1 MKRSYLIAIII
12 GAAFLV
18 WIALGLIFSPGGE
31 QQSAQNGG
39 KGDAQAELVGVR
51 VAKLTAKPR
60 RTAIVIRGRTEAKRA
75 VRVRA
80 ETAGVVAALPAEKG
94 QPVKKG
100 DTLCK
105 ISVNARQARLD
116 EAKALVE
123 QRRLEYDAA
132 RKLAAK
138 GYRSETQAAGTKAA
152 YDAARAQLKQMQV
165 ELGNT
170 DIVAPFDGVFD
181 DRDVEVGDFLAVGQ
195 SCGLVV
201 QLDPLK
207 VIGQVAEDKVSDL
220 KVGTTGIARLVTGEK
235 TEGKIIFV
243 AKTADEATRTFRV
256 EMEVPNPDRKMRAGV
271 TAEIVV
277 PGQPVMAHLV
287 PSSVISLNDQGVI
300 GVRTVDDSDRVQF
313 HEIKLVD
320 DTAEGL
326 WVAGLPETVRLIT
339 VGQDY
344 VTKGQKVR
352 VELDSKSGAS
362 S

>member
-1 MKRSYLIAIII
+1 MKRSYLIALII
-12 GAAFLV
+12 GAVFIV
-18 WIALGLIFSPGGE
+18 WIGLGLIFGNDDSQTAQKDG
-31 QQSAQNGG
+31 SAG
-39 KGDAQAELVGVR
+39 AQEELVGVR
-51 VAKLTAKPR
+51 VIKLTAQPK
-60 RTAIVIRGRTEAKRA
+60 RTSIVIRGRTEAKRA
-75 VRVRA
+75 VKVRA
-80 ETAGVVAALPAEKG
+80 ETAGNIADLPVEKG
-94 QPVKKG
+94 QFVKKG

-116 EAKALVE
+116 EARALVQ

-152 YDAARAQLKQMQV
+152 YDASKAQLKQMEV

-170 DIVAPFDGVFD
+170 NIVAPFDGIFD
-181 DRDVEVGDFLAVGQ
+181 DRDVEIGDFLAVGQ
-195 SCGLVV
+195 PCGLMV

-207 VIGQVAEDKVSDL
+207 VTGQVAEDKVSNL
-220 KVGTTGIARLVTGEK
+220 QVGTTGMARLVTGEK
-235 TEGKIIFV
+235 VEGKIIFV

-256 EMEVPNPDRKMRAGV
+256 EMEVPNPDRKMRSGV

-277 PGQPVMAHLV
+277 PSQPVMAHLV

-300 GVRTVDDSDRVQF
+300 GVRTVDNDDRVQF
-313 HEIKLVD
+313 YEAKLVD
-320 DTAEGL
+320 DTPEGL
-326 WVAGLPETVRLIT
+326 WVSGLPETVRLIT

>member
-1 MKRSYLIAIII
+1 MKRSYLIALII
-12 GAAFLV
+12 GAVFLV
-18 WIALGLIFSPGGE
+18 WIGLGLIFSPNGE
-31 QQSAQNGG
+31 QQSAQTNGNG
-39 KGDAQAELVGVR
+39 AGQEELVAVR
-51 VAKLTAKPR
+51 VSKLTAEPR

-75 VRVRA
+75 VQVRA
-80 ETAGVVAALPAEKG
+80 ETAGVVAELPVEKG

-116 EAKALVE
+116 EAKALLQ
-123 QRRLEYDAA
+123 QRWLEYDAA

-138 GYRSETQAAGTKAA
+138 GHRSETQAAASKAA
-152 YDAARAQLKQMQV
+152 YDAAKATLKQMEV

-181 DRDVEVGDFLAVGQ
+181 DRAVEVGDFLAVGQ
-195 SCGLVV
+195 PCGLVV

-207 VIGQVAEDKVSDL
+207 VMGQVAEDKVSSL
-220 KVGTTGIARLVTGEK
+220 QVGSTGLARLATGEK
-235 TEGKIIFV
+235 AEGKIIFV

-256 EMEVPNPDRKMRAGV
+256 EMEVPNPDLKMRSGV
-271 TAEIVV
+271 TAEILV

-287 PSSVISLNDQGVI
+287 PSSVISLNDQGLI
-300 GVRTVDDSDRVQF
+300 GVRIVDDNDRVQF
-313 HEIKLVD
+313 EQVKLVD
-320 DTAEGL
+320 DTPEGL
-326 WVAGLPETVRLIT
+326 WVSGLPEMVRLIT

-344 VTKGQKVR
+344 VTRGQKVR